1 VFSSSIAT
9 KNDSDPLEG
18 TAAAIEWRIE
28 LIEYYQYAMPLQ
40 AKWPKLPP
48 ALWRILPHRLAG
60 DSELTGRFA
69 L

>member
-1 VFSSSIAT
+1 
-9 KNDSDPLEG
+9 LEG

-40 AKWPKLPP
+40 AKWPKLP
-48 ALWRILPHRLAG
+48 HRLAG